1 MHHDNQHNLKHRA
14 SDDDQSGAPVVES
27 SVVCSVMSKH
37 SQSVRVQPVSVE
49 KLDPERLSLENLP
62 NIYLVGPMGAGKTTI
77 GKLIAK
83 QLGRQFI
90 DCDWYIC
97 QQTGADIPWIFEIE
111 GEGGF
116 RDRESKALK
125 ELAAMQGIVMATG
138 GGAVGRLENRQL
150 LKSGVVIYLNAPV
163 DVQLARTKKDKNRP
177 LLQQPNPRAV
187 LERLY
192 KERHPL
198 YLEVADVV
206 IETGRVYPKQM
217 TADVLATLAEYARSR
232 QKIICAD
239 RT

>member
-1 MHHDNQHNLKHRA
+1 
-14 SDDDQSGAPVVES
+14 
-27 SVVCSVMSKH
+27 
-37 SQSVRVQPVSVE
+37 
-49 KLDPERLSLENLP
+49 
-62 NIYLVGPMGAGKTTI
+62 
-77 GKLIAK
+77 
-83 QLGRQFI
+83 
-90 DCDWYIC
+90 
-97 QQTGADIPWIFEIE
+97 
-111 GEGGF
+111 
-116 RDRESKALK
+116 
-125 ELAAMQGIVMATG
+125 MATG

-187 LERLY
+187 LEWLY